1 MYIPDSPRYVVIGNP
16 IAQSKSPLIHRMFA
30 AETLVDLDYQAALVE
45 LGGFAQFIQQFIAEG
60 GKGANVTMPFKLD
73 AFALSTKLSERAK
86 VAGAV
91 NTLTF
96 ADGEIFGDNT
106 DGAGLVN
113 DIQDHADVSLAGK
126 RVLLLGAGGAARG
139 VICPLLQAQVKE
151 LVISNRTCAKSID
164 LVQMVTSLF
173 PAVTQLSAMDWA
185 QLSHSEHAFDVI
197 INATSA
203 SLHDEATPAIS
214 PMVFSENCL
223 AYDMAYGDSP
233 STFLQFSQSHG
244 ANIRDGLGMLV
255 EQAAEAFFVWH
266 QVRPDTEPVLHYLK
280 HGK

>member
-1 MYIPDSPRYVVIGNP
+1 MHIPDSPRYVVIGNP
-16 IAQSKSPLIHRMFA
+16 ILQSKSPLIHRMFA
-30 AETLVDLDYQAALVE
+30 AETLVDIDYQAALVE
-45 LGGFAQFIQQFIAEG
+45 VGGFAKFIAQFVAED

-73 AFALSTKLSERAK
+73 AFAIATKLSERAK

-96 ADGEIFGDNT
+96 VDGEILGDNT

-113 DIQDHADVSLAGK
+113 DIQEHAGVSLAGK

-151 LVISNRTCAKSID
+151 LVIANRTFSKAQE
-164 LVQMVTSLF
+164 LVQMVRPFF
-173 PAVTQLSAMDWA
+173 PTFMQLSAMDWA
-185 QLSHSEHAFDVI
+185 QLSHAEHAFDVI

-203 SLHDEATPAIS
+203 SLNDEAIPSIS
-214 PMVFSENCL
+214 PYVFAENCL
-223 AYDMAYGDSP
+223 AYDMAYGDAP
-233 STFLQFSQSHG
+233 SAFLQFAQSHG
-244 ANIRDGLGMLV
+244 ANTRDGLGMLV

-266 QVRPDTEPVLHYLK
+266 QVHPDTEPVLHYLK

>member
-1 MYIPDSPRYVVIGNP
+1 MHIPDSPKYVVIGNP
-16 IAQSKSPLIHRMFA
+16 ISQSKSPLIHRMFA
-30 AETLVDLDYQAALVE
+30 AETLVDMDYQAALVE
-45 LGGFAQFIQQFIAEG
+45 LGGFAQFIQQFVADG

-73 AFALSTKLSERAK
+73 AFALATKLSERAK

-96 ADGEIFGDNT
+96 IDGEIFGDNT

-113 DIQDHADVSLAGK
+113 DIQEHAGVSLAGK

-151 LVISNRTCAKSID
+151 LVIANRTFVKAQG
-164 LVQMVTSLF
+164 LVQMVTLF
-173 PAVTQLSAMDWA
+173 FPDLTNLIAMDWV
-185 QLSHSEHAFDVI
+185 QLNHVESAFDVI

-203 SLHDEATPAIS
+203 SLNDEAIPLTS
-214 PMVFSENCL
+214 PKIFAGNCL
-223 AYDMAYGDSP
+223 AYDMAYSDAP
-233 STFLQFSQSHG
+233 SAFLQFAQSHG

-255 EQAAEAFFVWH
+255 EQAAESFFVWH